1 VHTHGGSRDP
11 RHLHAAQA
19 LQTAFRM
26 KGVVFN
32 LLEAFVVQTFGDEAW
47 EAVLEKSGH
56 AGSVWVGPG
65 TYPDEHLMAVA
76 GVAAQ
81 HAGLPLKTA
90 VRAFGKFSFGG
101 LGRRH
106 PDIVARFADPVS
118 MLEGIESVIHVEVRK
133 LMPEAVTPRI
143 LAERRPDGRLA
154 VSYESRRGLCALL
167 EGLLEGMGDHY
178 GVNVTL
184 EKSACQHDGAA
195 RCEYLVSFSA
205 RQQAA

>member
-1 VHTHGGSRDP
+1 
-11 RHLHAAQA
+11 
-19 LQTAFRM
+19 
-26 KGVVFN
+26 
-32 LLEAFVVQTFGDEAW
+32 
-47 EAVLEKSGH
+47 
-56 AGSVWVGPG
+56 VWVGPG

-154 VSYESRRGLCALL
+154 VSYESRRGLCALM